1 MRAFLEV
8 DLRALKHNVKTL
20 SKITAPGFFCPI
32 VKANSYGHGVLEIS
46 QALQSMGVKQ
56 VGVVSL
62 EEALE
67 IACAHTSPKAKKISP
82 KIPSPSKNLKNNL
95 AIYILGPLDK
105 EQISYISLYGF
116 IPIVG
121 QWADLKNL
129 ALFTKRKNKALVF
142 HLKFNTGMN
151 RFGFLPS
158 EKEALL
164 KYIQKYPLLK
174 LKGLS
179 SHLSEGEKASSQTGG
194 SAFHQIQTFKKV
206 CDFFKK
212 PFPQSKLNIHL
223 LNSAGWFSLWCHNHI
238 ADLQLGFR
246 PGLSLYGV
254 KPPVNFLTRKAKEK
268 YHSLDLRPVACLKS
282 FVVQSYVLPA
292 GRSVSYGGKWK
303 SKKKSTLAVVS
314 MGYADGLPYSFYK
327 TGEVLFR
334 GERAPIAGH
343 ICMDFFMIDVT
354 KVAQQKEIKK
364 GEEVIIFGAQ
374 KRSLNRTVNKKLLKD
389 KKNKKLSGKNF
400 ISVEEQATKAGTIP
414 HDFLTHI
421 GNRVKRIYQGE

>member
-1 MRAFLEV
+1 MRACLEV

-20 SKITAPGFFCPI
+20 SKINGPGFFCPI
-32 VKANSYGHGVLEIS
+32 VKANGYGHGALEIS
-46 QALQSMGVKQ
+46 QALHSMGVKQ

-67 IACAHTSPKAKKISP
+67 VAHGHSSPPTKKLSR
-82 KIPSPSKNLKNNL
+82 KNNL

-105 EQISYISLYGF
+105 DQISYMSLYGF
-116 IPIVG
+116 IPIIG
-121 QWADLKNL
+121 QWSDLKNL
-129 ALFTKRKNKALVF
+129 ALFTKQKNKPLTF

-151 RFGFLPS
+151 RFGFLSS

-164 KYIQKYPLLK
+164 KYIKKYPLLK

-179 SHLSEGEKASSQTGG
+179 SHLSEGEKAGSQTGG
-194 SAFHQIQTFKKV
+194 SAFHQIQTFKSL

-212 PFPQSKLNIHL
+212 SFPQSNLDIHL

-238 ADLQLGFR
+238 TDLRLGFR
-246 PGLSLYGV
+246 PGISLYGV
-254 KPPVNFLTRKAKEK
+254 KPPVNFLTRKAKEQ

-292 GRSVSYGGKWK
+292 GRRVSYGGKWK

-314 MGYADGLPYSFYK
+314 MGYADGLPYSLYK
-327 TGEVLFR
+327 KGEVLFR
-334 GERAPIAGH
+334 GERVPIAGH

-354 KVAQQKEIKK
+354 KPARQKEIQK
-364 GEEVIIFGAQ
+364 GEEVMIFGSQ
-374 KRSLNRTVNKKLLKD
+374 KRNLAGVLNKTRLSNR
-389 KKNKKLSGKNF
+389 KNKKPMGKNF
-400 ISVEEQATKAGTIP
+400 ISVEEQTTKANTIP
-414 HDFLTHI
+414 EEFLTQL
-421 GNRVKRIYQGE
+421 GKRVKKIYQKG